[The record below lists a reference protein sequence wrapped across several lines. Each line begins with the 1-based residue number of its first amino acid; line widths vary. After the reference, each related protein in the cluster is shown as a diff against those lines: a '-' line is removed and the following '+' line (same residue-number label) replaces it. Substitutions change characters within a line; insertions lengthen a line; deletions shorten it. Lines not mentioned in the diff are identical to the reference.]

1 MTEIEKLVDT
11 HLAAYT
17 DPDEAQRL
25 AAIRRTWHAQG
36 RLIDP
41 PMGGVGHEGISDLAA
56 KVVQQFPG
64 HRFAR
69 TTAVDAHNEFARY
82 GWKLQDPQ
90 GKAVLEG
97 WDFVT
102 LDVDGRLLQ
111 VVGFFGAQA
120 PAAS

>member
-1 MTEIEKLVDT
+1 MTAIEKLVDA

-17 DPDEAQRL
+17 DADEAQRL

-41 PMGGVGHEGISDLAA
+41 PMGGAGHDGISELAA

-64 HRFAR
+64 HRFTR

-82 GWKLQDPQ
+82 GWKLQDGQ
-90 GKAVLEG
+90 GNAVLEG
-97 WDFVT
+97 CDFVT

-111 VVGFFGAQA
+111 VVGFFGSPA
-120 PAAS
+120 PAA

>member
-1 MTEIEKLVDT
+1 MTQIEKLVDA
-11 HLAAYT
+11 HLAACT
-17 DPDEAQRL
+17 DADEAQRL

-41 PMGGVGHEGISDLAA
+41 PMGGAGHAGISDLAA

-64 HRFAR
+64 HRFTR
-69 TTAVDAHNEFARY
+69 TTVVDAHNEFARY

-90 GKAVLEG
+90 GHAVLEG
-97 WDFVT
+97 CDFVT

-111 VVGFFGAQA
+111 VVGFFGSPA
-120 PAAS
+120 PAA

>member
-1 MTEIEKLVDT
+1 MTGIEKLVDA
-11 HLAAYT
+11 HLAACT
-17 DPDEAQRL
+17 DADETQRL

-36 RLIDP
+36 RLVDP
-41 PMGGVGHEGISDLAA
+41 PMGGVGPDGISGLAA

-64 HRFAR
+64 HRFTR

-90 GKAVLEG
+90 GNAVLEG
-97 WDFVT
+97 CDFVT

-111 VVGFFGAQA
+111 VVGFFGSPA
-120 PAAS
+120 PAA